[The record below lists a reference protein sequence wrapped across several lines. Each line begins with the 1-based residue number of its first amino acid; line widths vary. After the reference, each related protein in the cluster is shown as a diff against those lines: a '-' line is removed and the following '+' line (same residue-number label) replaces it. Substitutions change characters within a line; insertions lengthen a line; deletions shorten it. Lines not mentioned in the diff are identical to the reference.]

1 MLLLLRF
8 VETNPITR
16 GSPSAKLDNDSWH
29 FAQTKVPLNSTAI
42 DALTLNVFT
51 FSLFCKFGVAKRVNL
66 SFLIAY
72 KSALCVVLNLKSPNM
87 IKQ

>member
-42 DALTLNVFT
+42 DAITLNVSRLA
-51 FSLFCKFGVAKRVNL
+51 FSVSLVLPKEKKL
-66 SFLIAY
+66 
-72 KSALCVVLNLKSPNM
+72 VVLDCLQ
-87 IKQ
+87 IGLLT

>member
-42 DALTLNVFT
+42 DAITLNVSSRLA
-51 FSLFCKFGVAKRVNL
+51 FSVSLVLPKEKKL
-66 SFLIAY
+66 
-72 KSALCVVLNLKSPNM
+72 VVLDCLQIGLLTKVRYVLF
-87 IKQ
+87 